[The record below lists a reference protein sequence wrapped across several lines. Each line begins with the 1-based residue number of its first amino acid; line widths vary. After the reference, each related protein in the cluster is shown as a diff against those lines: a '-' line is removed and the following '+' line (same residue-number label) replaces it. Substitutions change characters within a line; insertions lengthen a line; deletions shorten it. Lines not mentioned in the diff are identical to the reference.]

1 MLHLCRRPVAGTYP
15 PLPAHIHGLREN
27 GEWCICI
34 QILKNGPATWPYTSS
49 KTGRPSAP
57 PPRSSAYPNPPYMQT
72 QQKGTV
78 PLVDSV
84 KEIQQS
90 SESPPK
96 PLAFARKSE
105 ISLMEKSQNRSVR
118 SVSPA
123 GQASKG
129 FPLSFAPNIP
139 KLIPFPVISF
149 SFDFICAFHPFI

>member
-57 PPRSSAYPNPPYMQT
+57 PPRSSAFPNPPYMQT

-78 PLVDSV
+78 HLVDSV
-84 KEIQQS
+84 TERQQS
-90 SESPPK
+90 SESSPK
-96 PLAFARKSE
+96 PLTLARKSE
-105 ISLMEKSQNRSVR
+105 ILLMENTPLFVPYGLYPPLDKRQMGPRFLLLQTFQN
-118 SVSPA
+118 
-123 GQASKG
+123 
-129 FPLSFAPNIP
+129 
-139 KLIPFPVISF
+139 
-149 SFDFICAFHPFI
+149 